1 MMQCVKHIKTTLK
14 NIIFLSLQHHHQQ
27 PGTTHGLE
35 TSLPNGMLRAANRQW
50 EKGPKG
56 MVVSAKCRE
65 GGCNYVTSSA
75 SQKILSNYVTE
86 SGKMQHFADSIKIE
100 VLLLF
105 ILASIMS

>member
-1 MMQCVKHIKTTLK
+1 
-14 NIIFLSLQHHHQQ
+14 
-27 PGTTHGLE
+27 
-35 TSLPNGMLRAANRQW
+35 
-50 EKGPKG
+50 